1 MQRNSGSE
9 VAAFDAALDKAFA
22 PMGRISQLV
31 RDLDAAK
38 RVSLRHDICDEGE
51 EAEAARR
58 KEWRIHE
65 ELSVLRP
72 TTEADVLAALRV
84 IRQEVTQDL
93 IGEELGVIEAA
104 VLNLLD
110 GIGDYVRS
118 GGSKDAN

>member
-1 MQRNSGSE
+1 MERNSE
-9 VAAFDAALDKAFA
+9 FETAAFDAALEKAFA

-58 KEWRIHE
+58 KERRIHE
-65 ELSVLRP
+65 ELSVVRP

-84 IRQEVTQDL
+84 IRQEVTHDL

>member
-1 MQRNSGSE
+1 MERYSGSE
-9 VAAFDAALDKAFA
+9 AAVL
-22 PMGRISQLV
+22 PGRISHLV
-31 RDLDAAK
+31 RELDAAK
-38 RVSLRHDICDEGE
+38 QVSLRHDISDEGE

-65 ELSVLRP
+65 ELSVVRP

-84 IRQEVTQDL
+84 IRQGVTHDL